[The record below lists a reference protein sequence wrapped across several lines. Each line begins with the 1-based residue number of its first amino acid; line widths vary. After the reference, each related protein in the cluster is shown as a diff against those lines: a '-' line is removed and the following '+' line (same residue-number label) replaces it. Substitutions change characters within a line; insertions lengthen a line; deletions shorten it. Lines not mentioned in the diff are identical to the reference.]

1 MFTQD
6 LIWEVLVCLPTK
18 SLMRFKCVSKLW
30 YSIIRNPKFAKAQ
43 AIKGAG
49 FRGLLITNVFYNPN
63 TFRETPGQP
72 HIFFHVKLNDCGR
85 RLIYRHLTIHEPK
98 HTRFTPFVKGLIGLY
113 NHVMNNFTLC
123 NIATRE
129 FLDLPPSPSP
139 PPSADLGTH
148 YVYNYFLG
156 FDPVEEVYKVLN
168 ICLCY
173 DEENN
178 FVGTN
183 GTHVF
188 TLGVNMNWRN
198 IASPPLHSEFKSQ
211 DSQQSICI
219 NGTLYMLQHMSRY
232 QQKLI
237 ALHLNSEIPE
247 RIKDGADLV
256 EIGESLAINY
266 GSYGKC
272 DVWTMNKHC
281 GGGELEVWTRKRK
294 SLGRGGL
301 SRLNYA
307 GTLPTGEMMVAER
320 DLLNFPFPIHIYD
333 HLKNKSK
340 LIEIQGFGSRGM
352 EMDPQK
358 IKICYFEENVISLD
372 CLMRNQ
378 QQY

>member
-6 LIWEVLVCLPTK
+6 LIWGVLVCLPTK

-85 RLIYRHLTIHEPK
+85 RLIYRHLTIQEPK

-168 ICLCY
+168 ICLRY

-198 IASPPLHSEFKSQ
+198 IASPPLHSEF
-211 DSQQSICI
+211 
-219 NGTLYMLQHMSRY
+219 N
-232 QQKLI
+232 
-237 ALHLNSEIPE
+237 EIPE
-247 RIKDGADLV
+247 HIKDGADLV
-256 EIGESLAINY
+256 EICESLAINY

-301 SRLNYA
+301 TRLNYA
-307 GTLPTGEMMVAER
+307 GTLPTGEMMVAEQ

-340 LIEIQGFGSRGM
+340 LIEIKGFGSRSM